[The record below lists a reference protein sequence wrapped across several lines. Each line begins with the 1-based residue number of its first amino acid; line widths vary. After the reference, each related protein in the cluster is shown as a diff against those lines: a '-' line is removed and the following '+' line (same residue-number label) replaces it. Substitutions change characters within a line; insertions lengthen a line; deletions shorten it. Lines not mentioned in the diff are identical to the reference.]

1 MDILTLTGLILGMG
15 VVYYVMLHGKIT
27 ALLFNFD
34 AFLLVFGGTF
44 ASTMVTYHWDVM
56 RRVPRALLFIF
67 FPPKRKSISQVIEQL
82 IKFQTLALSQ
92 GIDALAEEMGRID
105 DEFLKS
111 GIKMLIEGQGKET
124 IRENMS
130 NELIAIRQRHQRV
143 VGVFR
148 SMGAYAPIFGLLGTL
163 IGVVQVLRNLSDP
176 STMGSSMA
184 IAITTTFY
192 GIFGCNFLFL
202 PIAGKLDGY
211 SRDEILLKEVIITGI
226 IAIKE
231 KTLPTLMRRSLERF
245 LSQKRR
251 KEFMP

>member
-111 GIKMLIEGQGKET
+111 GIKMLIERWQKE
-124 IRENMS
+124 I
-130 NELIAIRQRHQRV
+130 
-143 VGVFR
+143 
-148 SMGAYAPIFGLLGTL
+148 
-163 IGVVQVLRNLSDP
+163 
-176 STMGSSMA
+176 
-184 IAITTTFY
+184 
-192 GIFGCNFLFL
+192 
-202 PIAGKLDGY
+202 
-211 SRDEILLKEVIITGI
+211 
-226 IAIKE
+226 
-231 KTLPTLMRRSLERF
+231 
-245 LSQKRR
+245 
-251 KEFMP
+251 